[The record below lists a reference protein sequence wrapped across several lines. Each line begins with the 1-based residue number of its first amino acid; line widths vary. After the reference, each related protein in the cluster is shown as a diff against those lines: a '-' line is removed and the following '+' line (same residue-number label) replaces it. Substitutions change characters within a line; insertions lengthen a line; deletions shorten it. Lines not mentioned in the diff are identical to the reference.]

1 MPEVDSGR
9 SPASLDLA
17 IAWLGRRIAEIAAA
31 PPTGAAPETGDP
43 VGTAVR
49 PAAGQASAPSHG
61 TATGAATAT
70 GHPTATAHPTATG
83 RATPPGHGIGAA
95 PGHGTGTSPGRP
107 SPRPAVPSG
116 AAAGAPPRSDLE
128 AATAALEQLQAA
140 SEALARLT
148 EATGEPAVAGT
159 SAPAARPGATAAA
172 TPAASKASELA
183 ALPADAPVNAPP
195 PVDAA
200 TATADGPRAT
210 PLLDEIGR
218 DLTAL
223 AREGMLAPSIG
234 RDTETARLVEALC
247 RPTRPSAVL
256 LGPEGIGK
264 ASIVEGLATRV
275 VAGQV
280 PAPLQDVRIVEV
292 PISALVAG
300 TQYRGQ
306 LEERLSQLVREAS
319 QPSLVLFIEGVDQ
332 LARAGRTE
340 GGMGALEVLRGP
352 LARGDLRLVGS
363 AEAEAFRQA
372 SETSG
377 LDELLTPIAVAELDR
392 DATRPVLAAL
402 RDRLAK
408 TSGVTVSDPALDV
421 LLDFA
426 EARILSRRFPDKAV
440 DLLSE
445 AIAAAIVAG
454 RTTVADADAV
464 AVTEAWSRR
473 ASATPTLDRLGR
485 DLVGLARAGQLG
497 PIVGRE
503 REIGALIG
511 VLLRRTKRN
520 PALIGPAGS
529 GKTAIVEGL
538 AIRIA
543 GGDVPEALRDT
554 RIHDIPLL
562 GLAAAAETNPRV
574 VEDLLQEARHPSVV
588 VFFDEMHVLALPA
601 VHDVAERLKPPL
613 ARGDIAV
620 IGATTSE
627 EYQQLI
633 EPQGALARRFTI
645 VPVEPMDAAAVRA
658 VLVSVR
664 SSLEHARHVTVDDAA
679 LDELVDLADRFL
691 PNRAQP
697 DKGVDLLEQSVTW
710 AITHGRTS
718 VDVAGAREAV
728 AALVGMPLDPG
739 AALAGLESELAA
751 RSLLDPAA
759 HAALLGRLRVSLRGL
774 DARRDQPDA
783 VVLLPGTSAGSADAL
798 AALLA
803 SRLFGREGAVIDID
817 LAPMTEDSA
826 ISSLLGSA
834 PGLVGSDRTLPLHTL
849 RRSPW
854 QVVLLRG
861 IDACAVSIRDTV
873 AAALT
878 SGRFTDAMGRS
889 IPLGAAIVLLTAPG
903 LDASLPEAVLGA
915 ALGPQLLRACDAVAG
930 GSGPTSGDRAA
941 WVRGQLVAPLLERLT
956 RAGYPATATDGLV
969 TWIAGALPSDGTT
982 SERWLDRAV
991 TAPLLASLPAVPGPV
1006 VLDVDDAGPVLR
1018 PGS

>member
-1 MPEVDSGR
+1 MAGPDDGR

-17 IAWLGRRIAEIAAA
+17 IAWLGRRIADMAAAA
-31 PPTGAAPETGDP
+31 P
-43 VGTAVR
+43 
-49 PAAGQASAPSHG
+49 ASAPG
-61 TATGAATAT
+61 TADAPPSATRS
-70 GHPTATAHPTATG
+70 PEP
-83 RATPPGHGIGAA
+83 A
-95 PGHGTGTSPGRP
+95 PRSARP
-107 SPRPAVPSG
+107 SPTPTAAHPGPTPASHDGGSSARTATPSHG
-116 AAAGAPPRSDLE
+116 SAPQTPADARDARDAGLPDDLA
-128 AATAALEQLQAA
+128 AATAALEQLRAA
-140 SEALARLT
+140 SEALGQLSASTAEPGPARPV
-148 EATGEPAVAGT
+148 AAGASSGAAPAPGSAAAMPASAGEPATG
-159 SAPAARPGATAAA
+159 
-172 TPAASKASELA
+172 
-183 ALPADAPVNAPP
+183 
-195 PVDAA
+195 
-200 TATADGPRAT
+200 T

-223 AREGMLAPSIG
+223 ARDGMLAPSIG
-234 RDTETARLVEALC
+234 RDAETARLVEALV

-264 ASIVEGLATRV
+264 DSIVEGLAARV
-275 VAGQV
+275 AAGEV
-280 PAPLQDVRIVEV
+280 PAPLRDVRIVEV

-319 QPSLVLFIEGVDQ
+319 RPGLVLFIDGVDQ

-340 GGMGALEVLRGP
+340 GGMGALEALRGP
-352 LARGDLRLVGS
+352 LARGDLRLIGS
-363 AEAEAFRQA
+363 AEPEPFRVA

-377 LDELLTPIAVAELDR
+377 LDQLLTSIAVAELDR
-392 DATRPVLAAL
+392 EATRPVLAAL

-408 TSGVTVSDPALDV
+408 TSGVTVSDAALDV
-421 LLDFA
+421 LLRFA

-454 RTTVADADAV
+454 RTAVDEADATA
-464 AVTEAWSRR
+464 ATEAWSQR

-543 GGDVPEALRDT
+543 RGEVPEALRET
-554 RIHDIPLL
+554 RIHDVPLL
-562 GLAAAAETNPRV
+562 GLAAAAATNPRI

-633 EPQGALARRFTI
+633 EPQGALARRFTL
-645 VPVEPMDAAAVRA
+645 VPVEPMDAAAVRS
-658 VLVSVR
+658 VLVAVR
-664 SSLEHARHVTVDDAA
+664 TSLETARHVTVDDAA

-697 DKGVDLLEQSVTW
+697 DKGVDLLEQAVTW
-710 AITHGRTS
+710 AITHGRAT
-718 VDVAGAREAV
+718 VDVGGAREAV
-728 AALVGMPLDPG
+728 AALVGMPLDPSQ
-739 AALAGLESELAA
+739 AIVALDADLRA
-751 RSLLDPAA
+751 RSLLDAGAA
-759 HAALLGRLRVSLRGL
+759 DALLARLRVSLRGL
-774 DARRDQPDA
+774 DSDRDQPDA
-783 VVLLPGTSAGSADAL
+783 VVLLRGAAAGAADAL
-798 AALLA
+798 AALLGE
-803 SRLFGREGAVIDID
+803 RLFGRAGAVIDID

-826 ISSLLGSA
+826 ISTLLGSA
-834 PGLVGSDRTLPLHTL
+834 PGLVGSDRTLPLHAL

-854 QVVLLRG
+854 QVLLLRG
-861 IDACAVSIRDTV
+861 IDACAAPIRDTV
-873 AAALT
+873 ASAL
-878 SGRFTDAMGRS
+878 SAGRFTDAMGRS
-889 IPLGAAIVLLTAPG
+889 IPLGAAVVVLTAPA
-903 LDASLPEAVLGA
+903 LDATLPEAVLGA
-915 ALGPQLLRACDAVAG
+915 ALGAQLLAVCDAIAG
-930 GSGPTSGDRAA
+930 GTGPAADERGD
-941 WVRGQLVAPLLERLT
+941 WVRSELVGPLLARLA
-956 RAGYPATATDGLV
+956 RAGYPATATDAVV
-969 TWIAGALPSDGTT
+969 TWIATRLPTDGTPP
-982 SERWLDRAV
+982 ERWLDREV
-991 TAPLLASLPAVPGPV
+991 TGRLLAALPAAPGRV
-1006 VLDVDDAGPVLR
+1006 TLDATEAGPVLR
-1018 PGS
+1018 AAAG

>member
-1 MPEVDSGR
+1 V
-9 SPASLDLA
+9 
-17 IAWLGRRIAEIAAA
+17 
-31 PPTGAAPETGDP
+31 
-43 VGTAVR
+43 
-49 PAAGQASAPSHG
+49 
-61 TATGAATAT
+61 
-70 GHPTATAHPTATG
+70 
-83 RATPPGHGIGAA
+83 
-95 PGHGTGTSPGRP
+95 
-107 SPRPAVPSG
+107 
-116 AAAGAPPRSDLE
+116 
-128 AATAALEQLQAA
+128 
-140 SEALARLT
+140 
-148 EATGEPAVAGT
+148 
-159 SAPAARPGATAAA
+159 APAA
-172 TPAASKASELA
+172 
-183 ALPADAPVNAPP
+183 
-195 PVDAA
+195 
-200 TATADGPRAT
+200 ADGTRAT
-210 PLLDEIGR
+210 PLLDELGR

-234 RDTETARLVEALC
+234 RDTETARLIEALV

-256 LGPEGIGK
+256 LGPDGIGMD
-264 ASIVEGLATRV
+264 SIVEGLATRV
-275 VAGQV
+275 VAGEV
-280 PAPLQDVRIVEV
+280 PAPLKDVRIVEI
-292 PISALVAG
+292 PISGLVAG

-340 GGMGALEVLRGP
+340 GGMGALEALRGP
-352 LARGDLRLVGS
+352 LSRGDVKLIGT
-363 AEAEAFRQA
+363 AEPEAFRLA

-377 LDELLTPIAVAELDR
+377 LDQLLTPIAVAELDR
-392 DATRPVLAAL
+392 EATRPVLVAL

-408 TSGVTVSDPALDV
+408 TSGVMVSDEALDV
-421 LLDFA
+421 LLTFA
-426 EARILSRRFPDKAV
+426 EDRILSRRFPDKAV

-445 AIAAAIVAG
+445 AIAAAVVAG
-454 RTTVADADAV
+454 RTEVDKDDAV
-464 AVTEAWSRR
+464 AVTVSWSQR

-543 GGDVPEALRDT
+543 KGEVPDALKDT

-633 EPQGALARRFTI
+633 EPLGALARRFTI
-645 VPVEPMDAAAVRA
+645 VPVEPMDPAEVRSVLASVAAGLLQSRH
-658 VLVSVR
+658 VSV
-664 SSLEHARHVTVDDAA
+664 EPDA

-697 DKGVDLLEQSVTW
+697 DKGVDLIEQSVTW
-710 AITHGRTS
+710 AITHGRKE
-718 VDVAGAREAV
+718 VDVEGAREAV
-728 AALVGMPLDPG
+728 AALVGMPLDPSV
-739 AALAGLESELAA
+739 ALASLEADLRARALLEPAA
-751 RSLLDPAA
+751 RD
-759 HAALLGRLRVSLRGL
+759 ALLGRLRVSLRGL
-774 DARRDQPDA
+774 DARRDQPDG
-783 VVLLPGTSAGSADAL
+783 VILLRGAAASAADSL

-803 SRLFGREGAVIDID
+803 TRLFGREGAVIDID

-834 PGLVGSDRTLPLHTL
+834 PGLVGSDRTLPLHAL

-861 IDACAVSIRDTV
+861 IEACAASIRDTV
-873 AAALT
+873 ASALA
-878 SGRFTDAMGRS
+878 SGQFTDAMGRS
-889 IPLGAAIVLLTAPG
+889 IPLGAAIVVLTAPG
-903 LDASLPEAVLGA
+903 LDASLPEAVLDA
-915 ALGPQLLRACDAVAG
+915 ALGPQLLASCDAIAG
-930 GSGPTSGDRAA
+930 GTGPAADDRAD
-941 WVRGQLVAPLLERLT
+941 WVREQLVGPLLERLA
-956 RAGYPATATDGLV
+956 RAGYPATATDALV
-969 TWIAGALPSDGTT
+969 AWIAGALPSDGTPP
-982 SERWLDRAV
+982 ERWLDRSV
-991 TAPLLASLPAVPGPV
+991 TAPLLATLPASPGPV
-1006 VLDVDDAGPVLR
+1006 TLDAGSDGPVLH
-1018 PGS
+1018 PAKP

>member
-1 MPEVDSGR
+1 MPDREADR

-31 PPTGAAPETGDP
+31 PPAGAP
-43 VGTAVR
+43 
-49 PAAGQASAPSHG
+49 PA
-61 TATGAATAT
+61 
-70 GHPTATAHPTATG
+70 
-83 RATPPGHGIGAA
+83 
-95 PGHGTGTSPGRP
+95 GRP
-107 SPRPAVPSG
+107 SPTGGAARSGSPPASGHGKVPADRSSRPAVPSG

-140 SEALARLT
+140 SEALAQLT
-148 EATGEPAVAGT
+148 DANSGPAIQRHDAGGVGPIATP
-159 SAPAARPGATAAA
+159 APAATSADPAGAAASRPG
-172 TPAASKASELA
+172 PA
-183 ALPADAPVNAPP
+183 ALPADAPASTAQ
-195 PVDAA
+195 PVPTGTAAGASDAS
-200 TATADGPRAT
+200 RAT

-223 AREGMLAPSIG
+223 ARDDMLAPSIG
-234 RDTETARLVEALC
+234 RDAETARLIEALC

-275 VAGQV
+275 VAGEV
-280 PAPLQDVRIVEV
+280 PAPLKDVRIVEV

-306 LEERLSQLVREAS
+306 LEERLAQLVREAS
-319 QPSLVLFIEGVDQ
+319 QPSLVLFVEGVDQ
-332 LARAGRTE
+332 LVRAGRTE
-340 GGMGALEVLRGP
+340 GGMGGLEVLRGP
-352 LARGDLRLVGS
+352 LARGDLRLVGT
-363 AEAEAFRQA
+363 AEADAFRQA

-392 DATRPVLAAL
+392 DATRPVVAAL
-402 RDRLAK
+402 RDRLTK
-408 TSGVTVSDPALDV
+408 TSGVTVSDAALDV

-426 EARILSRRFPDKAV
+426 DAHILSRRFPDKAL

-454 RTTVADADAV
+454 RPTVEQADAV

-543 GGDVPEALRDT
+543 GGDVPEALRET

-601 VHDVAERLKPPL
+601 VHDVAERLKPAL
-613 ARGDIAV
+613 ARGDMAV

-627 EYQQLI
+627 EYQLLI
-633 EPQGALARRFTI
+633 EPQGALARRFTV
-645 VPVEPMDAAAVRA
+645 VPVEPMDVAGVRNVLVAVRT
-658 VLVSVR
+658 
-664 SSLEHARHVTVDDAA
+664 SLQRARGVTIEDAA
-679 LDELVDLADRFL
+679 LDEIVDLADRFL

-728 AALVGMPLDPG
+728 AALVGMPLDPS
-739 AALAGLESELAA
+739 AALADVQVELAA
-751 RSLLDPAA
+751 RAALDPAA
-759 HAALLGRLRVSLRGL
+759 QAALLGRLRVSLRGL
-774 DARRDQPDA
+774 DGRRDQPDA
-783 VVLLPGTSAGSADAL
+783 VVLLRGASAGSADGL

-834 PGLVGSDRTLPLHTL
+834 PGLVGSDRTLPLHAL

-873 AAALT
+873 AAALAG
-878 SGRFTDAMGRS
+878 GRFTDAMGRS
-889 IPLGAAIVLLTAPG
+889 IPLGAAIVVLTAPG
-903 LDASLPEAVLGA
+903 LDASLPEAVLAA
-915 ALGPQLLRACDAVAG
+915 ALGPQLLAACDAIAG
-930 GSGPTSGDRAA
+930 ESAPGGGDRGA
-941 WVRGQLVAPLLERLT
+941 WARSRLVAPLLERLT
-956 RAGYPATATDGLV
+956 RAGYPATATDALV
-969 TWIAGALPSDGTT
+969 GWIAEHQPSD
-982 SERWLDRAV
+982 
-991 TAPLLASLPAVPGPV
+991 
-1006 VLDVDDAGPVLR
+1006 
-1018 PGS
+1018 